1 MSDTASELEATLQQI
16 VQLLRTH
23 GEEHWCAWLSR
34 DLDLIRAGDR
44 YGVEHL
50 LSAYGG
56 MGSFTDLFL
65 CPENGHAIAG
75 SAVDSANDTLRR
87 LSSKAW
93 DLARGIQRAV

>member
-1 MSDTASELEATLQQI
+1 MSDASSELETTLEQI

-23 GEEHWCAWLSR
+23 GEQHWRAWLAR
-34 DLDLIRAGDR
+34 DLDLIRAGDL

-56 MGSFTDLFL
+56 MGSFADLVL
-65 CPENGHAIAG
+65 CPENGHAIAK
-75 SAVDSANDTLRR
+75 SEVAPVNDSLCR

-93 DLARGIQRAV
+93 ELARGIQRSV

>member
-1 MSDTASELEATLQQI
+1 MSDSASELETTLEEI

-23 GEEHWCAWLSR
+23 GEEHWRARLSR
-34 DLDLIRAGDR
+34 DLDLIRAGDL

-56 MGSFTDLFL
+56 MGSFTDLVL
-65 CPENGHAIAG
+65 CPENGHEIAR
-75 SAVDSANDTLRR
+75 SEVDSANDTLRR

-93 DLARGIQRAV
+93 ELARGVQRAV

>member
-1 MSDTASELEATLQQI
+1 MGNDASELEATLEEI
-16 VQLLRTH
+16 VELLLAH
-23 GEEHWCAWLSR
+23 GEKHWRAWLAR
-34 DLDLIRAGDR
+34 DLDLIRAGDL

-65 CPENGHAIAG
+65 CPENGHAIAR
-75 SAVDSANDTLRR
+75 SEVDSANDTLRH

-93 DLARGIQRAV
+93 ELARGVQRAV